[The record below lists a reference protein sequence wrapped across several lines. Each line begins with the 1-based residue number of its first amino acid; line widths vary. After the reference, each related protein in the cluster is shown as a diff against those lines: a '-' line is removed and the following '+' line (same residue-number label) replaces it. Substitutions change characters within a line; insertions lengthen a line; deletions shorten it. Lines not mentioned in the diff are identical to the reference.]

1 VIFVKLKG
9 GERVNTATVTNMGNN
24 ISALPKAQQKT
35 SMQSKQIFGHVFGEI
50 MSNQQLKQSD
60 VQTVDESQQN
70 FLQELL
76 SILELE
82 SLEEAEVIVGSDD
95 LSVSTKEMK
104 DLLNKLLGNEEDV
117 NLELDETNM
126 WDLLAGI
133 GQHYSQIIDSIVK
146 SLSGQGPVT
155 QEEAKQAVQLLK
167 IVQLIGRK
175 TDLTLN
181 QESTLFEVN
190 QLVDDLQEVMLKVAS
205 SENKSTI
212 NIQTMKQVI
221 RHVNSNA
228 TTTVETKE
236 ITTDG
241 QGQSSTVVQSKVET
255 VSMTLPTGKHNTSEE
270 LMKDLQKAMNRA
282 QFGQTGGANRLVI
295 KLYPEH
301 LGTIRIE
308 LIQKDGMLTA
318 KLLASTAL
326 GKELLDSNSN
336 QLKQGL
342 VNQNI
347 QVDKLE
353 ITQALQDTN
362 RQERNQ
368 SFQESFRQKQ
378 QQEKQEM
385 NEDEQE
391 KTSSFEEF
399 LKEMGL

>member
-1 VIFVKLKG
+1 MIFVKLKG
-9 GERVNTATVTNMGNN
+9 GEKVNTATVTNMGNN
-24 ISALPKAQQKT
+24 ISALPKAQHQP
-35 SMQSKQIFGHVFGEI
+35 SMQSEQIFGHVFGQI
-50 MSNQQLKQSD
+50 ISNQQVKQSEI
-60 VQTVDESQQN
+60 QTVDKSQQN
-70 FLQELL
+70 ILQELL
-76 SILELE
+76 SFLEVE
-82 SLEEAEVIVGSDD
+82 SLEEAEVILGSDD
-95 LSVSTKEMK
+95 LSVSTKEMN

-117 NLELDETNM
+117 NLDLDETNM

-133 GQHYSQIIDSIVK
+133 GEQYSQITDSIVK
-146 SLSGQGPVT
+146 SLSRKGPAT
-155 QEEAKQAVQLLK
+155 QVEAKQAVQLLK

-190 QLVDDLQEVMLKVAS
+190 QLVDDLQEVMLKVTP

-221 RHVNSNA
+221 QHVNSNA

-241 QGQSSTVVQSKVET
+241 QGQSSTVVHSKVET
-255 VSMTLPTGKHNTSEE
+255 VSMTLPTVKHNTSEE

-368 SFQESFRQKQ
+368 SFQESFRQQ
-378 QQEKQEM
+378 QQHEKQET
-385 NEDEQE
+385 NEEEQE
-391 KTSSFEEF
+391 KPTSFEEF

>member
-1 VIFVKLKG
+1 MIFVKLKG
-9 GERVNTATVTNMGNN
+9 GEKVNTATVTNMGNN
-24 ISALPKAQQKT
+24 ISALPKAQHQP
-35 SMQSKQIFGHVFGEI
+35 SMQSEQIFGHVFGQI
-50 MSNQQLKQSD
+50 ISNQQVKQSEI
-60 VQTVDESQQN
+60 QTVDKSQQN
-70 FLQELL
+70 ILQELL
-76 SILELE
+76 SFLEVE
-82 SLEEAEVIVGSDD
+82 SLEEAEVILGSDD
-95 LSVSTKEMK
+95 LSVSTKEMN

-117 NLELDETNM
+117 NLDLDETNM

-133 GQHYSQIIDSIVK
+133 GEQYSQITDSIVK
-146 SLSGQGPVT
+146 SLSRQGPAT
-155 QEEAKQAVQLLK
+155 QVEAKQAVQLLK

-190 QLVDDLQEVMLKVAS
+190 QLVDDLQEVMLKVTP

-221 RHVNSNA
+221 QHVNSNA

-241 QGQSSTVVQSKVET
+241 QGQSSTVVHSKVET
-255 VSMTLPTGKHNTSEE
+255 VSMTLPTVKHNTSEE

-385 NEDEQE
+385 NEEEQE